1 MTIAVVAVRVYYKG
15 AAGSPPGVVANPYIK
30 VSAGA
35 HLMQATFHAALYKP
49 AGALAPFS
57 LARAACMT
65 VLIRAGFAKKVHEA
79 SLGAA
84 PPHPVCCIPQTL
96 VVLALLPDDWVAPHT
111 VHKFDPRDKMR
122 HVRGVDTLQIFVESS
137 GCQHTII
144 IIFQGFGSVSSR
156 SLGIQEL
163 ASKKVKKAIFCK

>member
-1 MTIAVVAVRVYYKG
+1 MTIAVVARVHYKG
-15 AAGSPPGVVANPYIK
+15 AAGSPPGVVAIPYIK

-65 VLIRAGFAKKVHEA
+65 VLILADFANKVHRA

-84 PPHPVCCIPQTL
+84 QPHPVFCIPQTI

-111 VHKFDPRDKMR
+111 VHKFDPWDKMG
-122 HVRGVDTLQIFVESS
+122 HVRGVDTI
-137 GCQHTII
+137 
-144 IIFQGFGSVSSR
+144 
-156 SLGIQEL
+156 
-163 ASKKVKKAIFCK
+163 